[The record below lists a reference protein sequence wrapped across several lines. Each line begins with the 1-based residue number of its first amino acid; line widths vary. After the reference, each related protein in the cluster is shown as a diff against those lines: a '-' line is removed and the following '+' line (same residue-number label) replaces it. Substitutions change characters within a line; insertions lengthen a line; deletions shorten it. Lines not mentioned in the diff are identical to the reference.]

1 MSYADLELNVVR
13 WAEARGIVQNSNPA
27 AQARKTLEE
36 AGELLEAAARMQVA
50 FDIQNIIDHNEKRAE
65 GSVHLMH
72 KLYREQYRDAL
83 GDVLV
88 TLIVGAAT
96 ADVDLMSCL
105 SQAYEEIKD
114 RKGYLRPDGVFV
126 KEA

>member
-1 MSYADLELNVVR
+1 MSYADLELHVVR

-27 AQARKTLEE
+27 AQARKTLEK
-36 AGELLEAAARMQVA
+36 AGELISAASALS
-50 FDIQNIIDHNEKRAE
+50 FLNFEDEERA
-65 GSVHLMH
+65 
-72 KLYREQYRDAL
+72 LYVDMYRDAL

-105 SQAYEEIKD
+105 AQAYDEIKD
-114 RKGYLRPDGVFV
+114 RKGYLRADGVFV

>member
-13 WAEARGIVQNSNPA
+13 WAEAREIVQNSNPA

-36 AGELLEAAARMQVA
+36 AGELLEAAARMRVA
-50 FDIQNIIDHNEKRAE
+50 FDIQSVIDHDQQQSDNP
-65 GSVHLMH
+65 VHLMH

-96 ADVDLMSCL
+96 ADVDLISCL
-105 SQAYEEIKD
+105 AQAYQEIKD